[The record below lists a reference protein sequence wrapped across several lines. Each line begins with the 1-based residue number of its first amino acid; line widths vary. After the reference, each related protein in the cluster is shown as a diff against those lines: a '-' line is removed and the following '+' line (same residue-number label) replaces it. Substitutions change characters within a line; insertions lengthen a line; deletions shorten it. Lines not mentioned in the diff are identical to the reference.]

1 MGNTVPTPR
10 QVRRK
15 DGTVYQAIRHMNVPG
30 DDSAKKGW
38 KPPQIAVS
46 GGTDQLLYENIHNSL
61 SKRGFS
67 DGNIYFAIDAAVHDH
82 DAGTVNLTAA
92 KIMMALNDCIDEL
105 GDTDFSF
112 ADEATKV
119 TAGRIITASIHQ
131 LPANERVM
139 KLVKDPEID
148 LDRLISLVK
157 DDGITDPARL
167 EVLFQGGAKSL
178 SDGAL

>member
-1 MGNTVPTPR
+1 MGDTVPTPR

-30 DDSAKKGW
+30 SDSSKKGW
-38 KPPQIAVS
+38 QPPQIAAS

-67 DGNIYFAIDAAVHDH
+67 DGNIYFAIDTAVNDH
-82 DAGTVNLTAA
+82 GAGTVNLTAA

-112 ADEATKV
+112 ADEATQT
-119 TAGRIITASIHQ
+119 TASRIIVASLHQ

-139 KLVKDPEID
+139 NMVKDPAID
-148 LDRLISLVK
+148 LDQLISLVK
-157 DDGITDPARL
+157 NDGITDPARL

>member
-1 MGNTVPTPR
+1 MGSKVPTTR
-10 QVRRK
+10 QIRRK
-15 DGTVYQAIRHMNVPG
+15 DGTVYQAIRHMNAPG
-30 DDSAKKGW
+30 DDSSKKGW
-38 KPPQIAVS
+38 QPPQIAVT
-46 GGTDQLLYENIHNSL
+46 GATDQLLYENIHNSL

-67 DGNIYFAIDAAVHDH
+67 DGNIFFAIDAAINDH
-82 DAGTVNLTAA
+82 GAGTANLTAA
-92 KIMMALNDCIDEL
+92 KLMIALNNCIDEL
-105 GDTDFSF
+105 GDADYSF
-112 ADEATKV
+112 ADEATQV
-119 TAGRIITASIHQ
+119 TAGRIISASLHQ